1 MPLLNYT
8 SSLGG
13 SPNITP
19 NIISISTAISIVF
32 SLPAS
37 TSN

>member
-8 SSLGG
+8 PSLGG

-19 NIISISTAISIVF
+19 NAISISMAISMVS
-32 SLPAS
+32 SLPAL
-37 TSN
+37 TPN